1 MNPFTNVYKGIEG
14 LPMFT
19 NKKSLLAL
27 SVASTFAL
35 TGCLSDDDNNK
46 TVPDVDPPVTVVVPP
61 ETPAALTFVV
71 SGSVVQSNDEDEFD
85 VIGDATVRFLESGE
99 ASTNIVDVDGNEVQS
114 LDLGEEG
121 SFLVTRKSG
130 STTSSVTAIVSAPGF
145 VTKAFS
151 VDLSNE
157 DDNDVLVAQFLLTA
171 IDEEGLAS
179 TTATSTDI
187 SGSTTTADIVADA
200 MPTGG
205 SSLAT
210 ATLPSGITLENA
222 DGEAVTGSEV
232 TLNVLGT
239 DPSSETKS
247 LVLPE
252 GLNSDD
258 TSENVAVPVSLA
270 NISLTVDGTSV
281 KKFTGDTLNVTLAA
295 PADLDAGEVLSV
307 SSLDEETGVW
317 MPETFPVTK
326 GAGTVSFETDHLT
339 WFSVNKSV
347 PVCTDGL
354 TVNFTG
360 DAVPAGG
367 LSLIAYSSDGV
378 LWARVASG
386 STSRVVP
393 AGFLKRYGISS
404 EATATVLMLDR
415 DGAIWGKTTG
425 EVAVCGTVDGFA
437 LASPYTYIDKTLT
450 ITGSCANDS
459 DVAVDV
465 TNSAV
470 RYKRDGKAV
479 RTALKDADGNF
490 QLTNLREGEN
500 YEVTVNFRGL
510 PLEGSNT
517 IALDS
522 VTGDDLTQNF
532 EFTCPEVTGSGGT
545 GSTGGTGG

>member
-1 MNPFTNVYKGIEG
+1 
-14 LPMFT
+14 MFT

-27 SVASTFAL
+27 SVASAFAL
-35 TGCLSDDDNNK
+35 TGCFSDDDNNK
-46 TVPDVDPPVTVVVPP
+46 PVPDDGGDGGDGGVVIVAP
-61 ETPAALTFVV
+61 ETPAELSFVV

-85 VIGDATVRFLESGE
+85 VIGDATVRFLESGM
-99 ASTNIVDVDGNEVQS
+99 ASTSIVDVDGNQVQS
-114 LDLGEEG
+114 LDLGDEG
-121 SFLVTRKSG
+121 SFLVTRKSD

-157 DDNDVLVAQFLLTA
+157 DDNDVLVAQFLLTP
-171 IDEEGLAS
+171 IDEEGLAADAEVS
-179 TTATSTDI
+179 TAI

-200 MPTGG
+200 TPEGG
-205 SSLAT
+205 SSLAS
-210 ATLPSGITLENA
+210 ATLPTGITLQNA

-239 DPSSETKS
+239 DPSTETKN

-258 TSENVAVPVSLA
+258 ESDNVAVPVSLA
-270 NISLTVDGTSV
+270 NVTLSVDGTSV
-281 KKFTGDTLNVTLAA
+281 KKFAGDTLNVTLAA
-295 PADLDAGEVLSV
+295 PTDLAADEELTV
-307 SSLDEETGVW
+307 SSLDEETGIW

-326 GAGTVSFETDHLT
+326 GAGTVSFDTDHLT

-360 DAVPAGG
+360 DAVPTGG
-367 LSLIAYSSDGV
+367 LTLAAYSSDGF
-378 LWARVASG
+378 LWSRVGAG

-393 AGFLKRYGISS
+393 PGFLKRYGISS
-404 EATATVLMLDR
+404 DATATVVVFDR
-415 DGAIWGKTTG
+415 DGAIWGETEN
-425 EVAVCGTVDGFA
+425 EVAVCGTVDDFA
-437 LASPYTYIDKTLT
+437 LASPYTYVDKTLT

-459 DVAVDV
+459 EVAVNV
-465 TNSAV
+465 SNSAV

-500 YEVTVNFRGL
+500 YEVTVNFRSL
-510 PLEGSNT
+510 SSKLEGSNT
-517 IALDS
+517 VTLNS

-532 EFTCPEVTGSGGT
+532 EFTCDEVTGSGGSG
-545 GSTGGTGG
+545 GSGGTGGQ